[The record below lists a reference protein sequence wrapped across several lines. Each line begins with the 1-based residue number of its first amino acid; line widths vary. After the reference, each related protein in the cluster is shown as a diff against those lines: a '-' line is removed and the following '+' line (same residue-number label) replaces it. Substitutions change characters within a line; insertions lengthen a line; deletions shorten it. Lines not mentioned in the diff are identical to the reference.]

1 MPAKIT
7 LITPPNIFQND
18 CLSVLFFDLTDAE
31 QDEVSAWLVKEDINL
46 NIYFY
51 QGETNVP
58 WVLHALSCAD
68 YKYINVNNWSA
79 ITSYLAGYI
88 LSKNNVFY
96 SAEDISVADLYSYI
110 NNNRVKT
117 AVDFLEQVFGGKK

>member
-7 LITPPNIFQND
+7 LITPPDIFQND
-18 CLSVLFFDLTDAE
+18 TLSVLFFDLTDTE
-31 QDEVSAWLVKEDINL
+31 QDEVSAWLAKTDIQL

-68 YKYINVNNWSA
+68 YKYINVNNWSV
-79 ITSYLAGYI
+79 ISSYLAGYI
-88 LSKNNVFY
+88 LSKNNVYY
-96 SAEDISVADLYSYI
+96 STTDTNIAELYSYI
-110 NNNRVKT
+110 NNNRVKS
-117 AVDFLEQVFGGKK
+117 AVDFLEQVFGGKE

>member
-18 CLSVLFFDLTDAE
+18 CVSVLFFDLTDKE
-31 QDEVSAWLVKEDINL
+31 QDEVSAWLANADISI

-51 QGETNVP
+51 QGESNVP
-58 WVLHALSCAD
+58 WVLHALSCTD

-79 ITSYLAGYI
+79 VSSYLAGYI

-96 SAEDISVADLYSYI
+96 STTDTDVSELYSYI
-110 NNNRVKT
+110 NNNRVKN

>member
-18 CLSVLFFDLTDAE
+18 CLSVLFLDLTDVE

>member
-1 MPAKIT
+1 
-7 LITPPNIFQND
+7 
-18 CLSVLFFDLTDAE
+18 LFLDLTDVE

>member
-18 CLSVLFFDLTDAE
+18 CLSVLFFDLTDTE